1 MKKMKMVFLVGIL
14 AILFAGC
21 TNEQDAKE
29 IEKETTEITT
39 EIASEEITEEASTEA
54 VEDVTEALTEEQPVE
69 EVEIP
74 TPFEFILNNIYDS
87 LLLDPMTDEITC
99 VHYSTGISEVAL
111 SGTTADDRLNA
122 VAYRIMDVNED
133 GVLELLI
140 LDNAYEDN
148 DKARILDMYTIVEG
162 TPVRVIEGWARNRF
176 YMLEDGNFYCS
187 GSGGAAYS
195 MDEILTFEIEAI
207 ELTTKEIYFTGLK
220 EDGTTIAFYYNAEGV
235 YDASVSTEI
244 TEEQYTSF
252 VTECENKSIAIEA
265 KPMGMFK

>member
-1 MKKMKMVFLVGIL
+1 MKKMKTVFLVGIL
-14 AILFAGC
+14 AISLVGC
-21 TNEQDAKE
+21 TNDENTKE
-29 IEKETTEITT
+29 VENEAVGITT
-39 EIASEEITEEASTEA
+39 EIASEEITEESSTEA
-54 VEDVTEALTEEQPVE
+54 VEDVTEAFTEEQLVE

-111 SGTTADDRLNA
+111 SGETADDRLNA

-148 DKARILDMYTIVEG
+148 GKARILDMYTIVEG

-176 YMLEDGNFYCS
+176 YMLEDGTFYCS
-187 GSGGAAYS
+187 GSGGTACS
-195 MDEILTFEIEAI
+195 MNKIWTFEAGAT
-207 ELTTKEIYFTGLK
+207 ELTPKEIYFTGLK

-235 YDASVSTEI
+235 YDASASTEI

-252 VTECENKSIAIEA
+252 VTECVNESIAIEA
-265 KPMGMFK
+265 KPIGAFK